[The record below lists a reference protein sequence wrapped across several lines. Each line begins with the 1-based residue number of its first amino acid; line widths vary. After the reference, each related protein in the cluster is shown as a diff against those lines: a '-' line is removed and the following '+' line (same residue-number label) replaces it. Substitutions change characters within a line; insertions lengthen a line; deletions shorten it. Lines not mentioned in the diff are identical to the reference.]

1 MEIASQIK
9 KDSKNDTKELG
20 IKGAIIL
27 GILLSINN
35 IGVGILGSVSRL
47 NITLITVLTFITSI
61 LLIYL
66 GNHLGNHIIGRLLG
80 RYNDL
85 VSGLLLVILG
95 LLSFIYAL

>member
-1 MEIASQIK
+1 M
-9 KDSKNDTKELG
+9 
-20 IKGAIIL
+20 
-27 GILLSINN
+27 LSINN

-47 NITLITVLTFITSI
+47 NITLITILTFITSI